1 MPARLQFLELSS
13 LNISSFLPQPSSP
26 QPIPTPPKSAVPSTA
41 SHLHGNGAGAG
52 PGVGW
57 EGPDQTFCFPVLEWG
72 VGGGEQER
80 RGPHLERS
88 YPQEA
93 TLRVLTLPT
102 SWSHI
107 DAVHFLAL
115 SPATPPNP
123 SSPRWRQQY
132 QTVPTHPPCCA
143 SPETHLQVT
152 RSSPRP
158 PRPPQLVTW
167 TVPPTPTHPLHMP
180 Q

>member
-88 YPQEA
+88 HPSGGHFESID
-93 TLRVLTLPT
+93 PT

-107 DAVHFLAL
+107 AAVHFLAL

-167 TVPPTPTHPLHMP
+167 TVLPPPTHPLHMP